1 MWKNSWQIG
10 SGRGVPG
17 SRLYIAVLLIGLAL
31 VCIQCTGSSGGS
43 GGGGFF
49 DVLNFSATK
58 QSPRVFLNDAI
69 EILFSDS
76 VDPKTVFSGIYI
88 YPSASAG
95 AKRARGEFKVEGN
108 KVIFTPQLPTD
119 PNFTNGGFMPDTEY
133 TICVPMAND
142 SCSVF
147 IQNSPGVRST
157 GGRGVTNTR
166 VENFL
171 TVKVSGGTT
180 AFRPELAPQ
189 RPEIVKVEVHDA
201 NGVEQALNP
210 ITNLISGWTWQ
221 SGILST
227 ITATPATTV
236 IPGTNQVVPRYQYV
250 PTMLT
255 KKVTSSI
262 NLTANVVS
270 KSPLAVTVSNPSQ
283 PIAMNDFQDKG
294 GVLTIRDS
302 STPPVTASWAI
313 DYNTPSQIVTLA
325 NSGPNIDKVAF
336 QTPPYTMEISQGI
349 TRQVAP
355 GDINTGSEV
364 KITFSEALNPLA
376 STLDNFVMY
385 RVSDSPGGLQYAVV
399 PPGSTLQSSS
409 RQGLSHDIVDGKSV
423 VTLRPK
429 TSFPQ
434 SKPNEPA
441 TIVVIMKTA
450 QDENSV
456 PPVSKNSFLRDLN
469 NYPLAYPVKT
479 GWILNLDAR
488 KNATTVAYI
497 QSLPYL
503 NAKPWPENIQVAWA
517 FQTRADAEVLNAVV
531 ETFAD
536 QQGLSTEP
544 GCQTTA
550 AWTKAQAAGL
560 YGTYGYGGNGE
571 LGDVVVQAILT
582 IDSDTMT
589 PDANGIVNVN
599 YNKLTVA
606 SSATLTLKGKYPIR
620 INALDSMIIEGTVD
634 ASGRAG
640 NPGVAGKAT
649 VVGRIVGG
657 RGGPGAGAGGDSN
670 PFPNNPIGALP
681 MELRGGPGYPKA
693 SVCGDIN
700 KSDNRLITVVEP
712 NCGGGT
718 GGNRGLPSGTVL
730 RSGCSGNGGGH
741 MTSGVQTDYLCSNI
755 GAYGREP
762 CVNWIVATGATGVQ
776 YPTAGT
782 GGGAG
787 GNAAI
792 ATGNPSPKDDIV
804 AGSGGGAGGGVELQC
819 AGTLSVKSS
828 ANIIADGANGAA
840 GFSTVAGSPPS
851 TIIGGWGAG
860 GSGGSIWLTGTS
872 VTVESGSTVSAV
884 GGKGNPNPPTPSRT
898 GDGGNGYIII
908 RDRGNSPTIQS
919 GANVTPGNVQS
930 REDFDPAN
938 NGLSEAFSVWY
949 DSGEA
954 NPQWRFDANDP
965 HTGFVVP
972 GKDLSWLNAPATG
985 QTVKISFQGAPD
997 DNGAPNSNP
1006 ATWIP
1011 AGNTTKN
1018 PCAVWDTNISNL
1030 LKVGNLRHIRF
1041 RVEFDLGK
1049 RDKGSPA
1056 PNQISINRIVIN
1068 YAKP

>member
-17 SRLYIAVLLIGLAL
+17 SRLFTAVLLIGLAL
-31 VCIQCTGSSGGS
+31 VCIQCTGSSSGS

-69 EILFSDS
+69 EIIFSDA
-76 VDPKTVFSGIYI
+76 VDPQTVFSGIYI

-95 AKRARGEFKVEGN
+95 AKRARGELKVEGN

-147 IQNSPGVRST
+147 IQNSPGVRSK

-166 VENFL
+166 IENFL

-180 AFRPELAPQ
+180 AFRPEPAPS
-189 RPEIVKVEVHDA
+189 RPEIMTVEVQDA
-201 NGVEQALNP
+201 NGVKQILNP
-210 ITNLISGWTWQ
+210 ITNLVTGRTWQ
-221 SGILST
+221 TGILST
-227 ITATPATTV
+227 ITATPPTTV
-236 IPGTNQVVPRYQYV
+236 IPGTTQVVPRHQYV

-255 KKVTSSI
+255 KKVTSPI
-262 NLTANVVS
+262 NLAANVVS
-270 KSPLAVTVSNPSQ
+270 KNPLTVNVSNPSQ
-283 PIAMNDFQDKG
+283 PIAMNEFRNTG

-302 STPPVTASWAI
+302 STPPLEASWAI
-313 DYNTPSQIVTLA
+313 DSNTPTQIVTLA
-325 NSGPNIDKVAF
+325 NSGPDIDQVVF
-336 QTPPYTMEISQGI
+336 QTPPFSMEISQGI

-355 GDINTGSEV
+355 GDINSGTSV
-364 KITFSEALNPLA
+364 KITFSEALNPA
-376 STLDNFVMY
+376 AAALDSFYMY
-385 RVSDSPGGLQYAVV
+385 RVSDSPSGLEYAAV
-399 PPGSTLQSSS
+399 PPASTLQSSV
-409 RQGLSHDIVDGKSV
+409 RQGITHDIVDGKSII
-423 VTLRPK
+423 TLMPK

-434 SKPNEPA
+434 SKPGEPA
-441 TIVVIMKTA
+441 TIVIIMKTA

-469 NYPLAYPVKT
+469 NYPLAYPVRT
-479 GWILNLDAR
+479 GWVMNLDAR
-488 KNATTVAYI
+488 NNASTVAYI

-503 NAKPWPENIQVAWA
+503 NAKPWPENVQVAWA
-517 FQTRADAEVLNAVV
+517 FQTRADSEVLNAVV

-536 QQGLSTEP
+536 QQGLSNEP
-544 GCQTTA
+544 GCLTTA
-550 AWTKAQAAGL
+550 AWTKAQQAGL
-560 YGTYGYGGNGE
+560 YGTYGYGGSGE
-571 LGDVVVQAILT
+571 LGDVVVTATLT

-599 YNKLTVA
+599 YNKLTVT
-606 SSATLTLKGKYPIR
+606 SSATVTLKGKYPIR
-620 INALDSMIIEGTVD
+620 INALDTMTIEGTVD

-640 NPGVAGKAT
+640 NPGLVGKAT
-649 VVGRIVGG
+649 VIGRIPGG

-670 PFPNNPIGALP
+670 PFPDNPIGALP

-693 SVCGDIN
+693 NICGDVN

-762 CVNWIVATGATGVQ
+762 CQMWIVATGATGVV
-776 YPTAGT
+776 YPTAGS

-819 AGTLSVKSS
+819 AGTLSIKSS
-828 ANIIADGANGAA
+828 ANILSLGANGAT
-840 GFSTVAGSPPS
+840 GYS
-851 TIIGGWGAG
+851 TITGTPLSTIAGGWGAG
-860 GSGGSIWLTGTS
+860 GSGGSIWISGTS
-872 VTVESGSTVSAV
+872 VIVDSGATLSAL
-884 GGKGNPNPPTPSRT
+884 GGTGNPSPTTPSRT

-908 RDRGNSPTIQS
+908 RDRGTSPGTS
-919 GANVTPGNVQS
+919 GANITPAHQTT
-930 REDFDPAN
+930 REAFNPAS
-938 NGLSEAFSVWY
+938 NGLSEAFSRWY

-965 HTGFVVP
+965 HSGFVVP
-972 GKDLSWLNAPATG
+972 GKDLSWLNAPATA

-997 DNGAPNSNP
+997 DNGAPNANP
-1006 ATWIP
+1006 TTWFP
-1011 AGNTTKN
+1011 AGNTTQN

-1041 RVEFDLGK
+1041 RVEFDLGLRLK
-1049 RDKGSPA
+1049 NQPA
-1056 PNQISINRIVIN
+1056 PNQIAISRIVIN